1 MCVQKDTRR
10 GRGERKGGRRRTVSK
25 NRRDCRSHSS
35 HRMIIRAPDAFVHEP
50 LRFRVT
56 ALLVLFYSPSAVG
69 NKNQTPW
76 ARRPK
81 SVPPVIKSACWEL
94 FTTRSQITD
103 HHCPITSKG
112 NDTQDTRWAIRD
124 LTTPKKITG
133 SHSALYYLQT
143 LCTFSTFLSSGNRAA
158 WNKSIFPF
166 KKIKNSPSV
175 IKEIVKERF
184 NAPVIFIWWFTESHI

>member
-35 HRMIIRAPDAFVHEP
+35 HRMIITAPDAFVHEP

-56 ALLVLFYSPSAVG
+56 ALLVLFYSPSAVE

-166 KKIKNSPSV
+166 KKKNSASV

-184 NAPVIFIWWFTESHI
+184 NAPVIFIWWFTEFHI